1 MNPPKKL
8 KFEGKF
14 EGERIIPSD
23 DPAINIKSETYIE
36 HASRYQFAAKYVA
49 DREVLDI
56 ACGVGYG
63 SEILAK
69 QAPRSVIS
77 VDISEEAIIDAE
89 RYYKNGKI
97 TYLIGDATAIPFKKS
112 VVDAVVS
119 FETLEHIKDYTSFIL
134 EVKRCLRPR
143 GLFIV
148 STPNA
153 DRSVHWPG
161 PPGNPFHVKEFTRNE
176 IISLLTSHGF
186 VIDNVF
192 GQTVI
197 RRRGQRTITIKNTIL
212 RYLNFLR
219 LSPAYPIIKKVYKK
233 YLEKRRWNERLEKD
247 DTKNTY
253 NSSNPSLNS
262 SLHIVQKYD
271 KRCIFQNII
280 IVANNPENNLNS
292 QSSNIYQTIIKNTK
306 YYYFFRGTLA
316 THVDLYKGWVDIARK
331 KGLPLEMVTIL
342 TFLTYIKQY
351 QLVKHYRKFN
361 YIHIIISPPKL
372 YQIIT
377 FLFFFMKTVTN
388 KQLVI
393 HLRKQSPKPLD
404 LLKKILKKRVK
415 YIIELEGDPVSE
427 KEYLIEH
434 PYKEDFYKNDI
445 DSANR
450 YIRKLPT
457 RLNKADY
464 ILTVTEELK
473 DLLAKRYPGINIKEK
488 TSVIPTGVDIDK
500 IYYSE
505 NTRKKVRKELNLQD
519 KFVIVY
525 IGNAYYSWQNVYRT
539 IEVFRLIKNKVMPNA
554 FLILLI
560 RKQDH
565 QIVDKS
571 LMELGISKEDYHLRV
586 VPHDA
591 IHGYLNAADLG
602 VLLRHPH
609 VMNEVASPGK
619 FGEYL
624 AAGLPVLTTKVVAKY
639 LEEISKN
646 NYGII
651 LNDMDDDDEILEKI
665 VPFLKYDK
673 EKRVEISEW
682 ARRKFSTDAYAQ
694 EYGNA
699 LRKMSGLLTTK
710 EGDN

>member
-1 MNPPKKL
+1 M
-8 KFEGKF
+8 
-14 EGERIIPSD
+14 
-23 DPAINIKSETYIE
+23 
-36 HASRYQFAAKYVA
+36 
-49 DREVLDI
+49 
-56 ACGVGYG
+56 
-63 SEILAK
+63 
-69 QAPRSVIS
+69 
-77 VDISEEAIIDAE
+77 
-89 RYYKNGKI
+89 
-97 TYLIGDATAIPFKKS
+97 
-112 VVDAVVS
+112 
-119 FETLEHIKDYTSFIL
+119 
-134 EVKRCLRPR
+134 
-143 GLFIV
+143 
-148 STPNA
+148 
-153 DRSVHWPG
+153 
-161 PPGNPFHVKEFTRNE
+161 
-176 IISLLTSHGF
+176 
-186 VIDNVF
+186 
-192 GQTVI
+192 
-197 RRRGQRTITIKNTIL
+197 
-212 RYLNFLR
+212 
-219 LSPAYPIIKKVYKK
+219 YKK
-233 YLEKRRWNERLEKD
+233 
-247 DTKNTY
+247 
-253 NSSNPSLNS
+253 
-262 SLHIVQKYD
+262 
-271 KRCIFQNII
+271 
-280 IVANNPENNLNS
+280 
-292 QSSNIYQTIIKNTK
+292 K
-306 YYYFFRGTLA
+306 YYYYFRGTLA
-316 THVDLYKGWVDIARK
+316 THVDLYKGWVDIARN

-450 YIRKLPT
+450 HIRELPT

-473 DLLAKRYPGINIKEK
+473 DLLDKRYPDINIKQR
-488 TSVIPTGVDIDK
+488 TSVIPTGVDVDK

-505 NTRKKVRKELNLQD
+505 NTREKVRKELNLQD
-519 KFVIVY
+519 KFVIIY

-539 IEVFRLIKNKVMPNA
+539 IEVFRLIKDKVKPTA
-554 FLILLI
+554 FLILLV

-565 QIVDKS
+565 PIVNDFIR
-571 LMELGISKEDYHLRV
+571 ELDISKNDYLLSV
-586 VPHDA
+586 VPHDS
-591 IHGYLNAADLG
+591 IRSYLNAADLG

-609 VMNEVASPGK
+609 IMNEVASPGK
-619 FGEYL
+619 LGEYF

-639 LEEISKN
+639 PEEISEN
-646 NYGII
+646 TYGII

-673 EKRVEISEW
+673 EKRVEIREW

-694 EYGNA
+694 EYVNA
-699 LRKMSGLLTTK
+699 LIRLATN
-710 EGDN
+710 E